1 MSRLPRDTGY
11 DLDFDKIQPLQWYL
25 YVGKGFKGAGRRIMV
40 FAHNI
45 PVRPGDH
52 DKRRDEWSGKDTWA
66 DAVEEFA
73 YEGARYTMAFRYF
86 VRAATGLTEKCDRHS
101 RPEITAKVDE
111 FLRRIAFINFIQ
123 ELVKSEK
130 QIAQAEAEQV
140 DRSKPVNREIL
151 NLLGITHC
159 ICWGKSVYEYVRG
172 IEGFK
177 PIPETETQYRKKG
190 FASCTMDVGA
200 GRQMRCL
207 KIFHPSMPGFRPVQ
221 DAHGIIASFLAGNQG
236 ART

>member
-1 MSRLPRDTGY
+1 MGRFTRDTGY
-11 DLDFDKIQPLQWYL
+11 DRKFDKIQGLQWYPYL
-25 YVGKGFKGAGRRIMV
+25 GEDFKRAGQRIMV

-45 PVRPGDH
+45 PVRPKIFDE
-52 DKRRDEWSGKDTWA
+52 KCKEWSGKGTWA
-66 DAVEEFA
+66 DAIEEFA
-73 YEGARYTMAFRYF
+73 YEEARYTRAFRYF
-86 VRAATGLTEKCDRHS
+86 VKAATGLTENYGKDS
-101 RPEITAKVDE
+101 RPEITIKVDE

-130 QIAQAEAEQV
+130 QIAQAGPEQV
-140 DRSKPVNREIL
+140 ERSKAVNREIL
-151 NLLGITHC
+151 NVLGVTHC

-190 FASCTMDVGA
+190 FASCTIDVGA
-200 GRQMRCL
+200 GKQMRCL

-221 DAHGIIASFLAGNQG
+221 GAHSIIASFLAGNQD